1 MVDSGVSGG
10 EGVRNMAV
18 KMEGFVNKR
27 QFDFPHL

>member
-18 KMEGFVNKR
+18 KMEGFEVVIPWN
-27 QFDFPHL
+27 L